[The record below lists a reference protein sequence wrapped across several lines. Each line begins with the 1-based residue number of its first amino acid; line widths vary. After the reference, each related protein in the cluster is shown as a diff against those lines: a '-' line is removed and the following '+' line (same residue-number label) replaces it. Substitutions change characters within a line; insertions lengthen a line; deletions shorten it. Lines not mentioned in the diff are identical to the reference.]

1 MIINIKDLKK
11 KIIYR
16 SSYRG
21 SKEMDELLSAF
32 VKKYI
37 NDLDESALLQLSDL
51 MDLDDE
57 NLYLFKQGQS
67 TSAQIQENKITKLFQ
82 NFTSTEE

>member
-67 TSAQIQENKITKLFQ
+67 TSAQIQENKITKLFK
-82 NFTSTEE
+82 NFTFTEE

>member
-67 TSAQIQENKITKLFQ
+67 TSAQMHENKITKLFK
-82 NFTSTEE
+82 NFTFTEE